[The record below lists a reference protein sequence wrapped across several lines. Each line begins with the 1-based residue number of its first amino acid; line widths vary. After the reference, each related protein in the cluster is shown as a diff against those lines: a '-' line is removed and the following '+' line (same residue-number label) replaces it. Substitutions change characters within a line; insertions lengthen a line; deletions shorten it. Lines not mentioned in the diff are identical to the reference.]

1 MPLMTNVRAVTVFRF
16 FGGYQLVFAP
26 NAVYSKGGAAI
37 YSKGRAAIGYHRR
50 HGNLL
55 NTNPRQN

>member
-16 FGGYQLVFAP
+16 FGGYQIVLAS
-26 NAVYSKGGAAI
+26 NAVYSKGG
-37 YSKGRAAIGYHRR
+37 AAIGYHRR

-55 NTNPRQN
+55 NTQSPTELTYPPL

>member
-1 MPLMTNVRAVTVFRF
+1 MTNVRAVTVFRF
-16 FGGYQLVFAP
+16 FGGYQLVFAS
-26 NAVYSKGGAAI
+26 NAA